1 MNDPKERRHCTVC
14 GKEFDEWATQENFG
28 MDHYCNYG
36 SKHDEEHI
44 KIDMCCSCFEKLMDF
59 VIPRC
64 RQNPFENREYSYIKE
79 FNEEETNRLDR
90 IFTVIGKTKLDRI
103 TDGVCFT
110 GDIPAYLDVIE
121 KELKEEGYD
130 LDSIPVIKGSHRRSI
145 IESLRKG
152 LEERKA
158 EEGLKGNVEGTQC

>member
-1 MNDPKERRHCTVC
+1 MC
-14 GKEFDEWATQENFG
+14 GKQFTTWDSQQGFGFDYTCGHGTKFE
-28 MDHYCNYG
+28 DR
-36 SKHDEEHI
+36 HI
-44 KIDMCCSCFEKLMDF
+44 KIDLCCECFDEVMDF

-90 IFTVIGKTKLDRI
+90 IFTVIGKAKLYRI
-103 TDGVCFT
+103 TNGICFT
-110 GDIPAYLDVIE
+110 GDTPAYLDVIE

-130 LDSIPVIKGSHRRSI
+130 LDSIPVVKGSHRRSI

-152 LEERKA
+152 LEERASK
-158 EEGLKGNVEGTQC
+158 EKLENNGEGKGETQC